1 MKNLLYKEIKL
12 SVPTQTWI
20 FVFLSISIVIPSWP
34 SLVCFFYPLAGLTV
48 IFALGAANR
57 DILYTSILPL
67 RKKDVVR
74 GKALL
79 LFFLELLTI
88 LVSVPFAFLKNI
100 LTAANPELIEY
111 SDLGCNMATYGIVL
125 SLFGLYNLIVL
136 PWFYKKPE
144 GKNSLPFV
152 VADLSIAFLMTAIM
166 CIFIIFE
173 DAAKIVNQY
182 EGIGLFIQIGTLL
195 GGALLFFLLTILSD
209 RLAGKNF
216 QKVDI

>member
-12 SVPTQTWI
+12 CVPTQTWI

-57 DILYTSILPL
+57 DILYTSNLPL

-74 GKALL
+74 GKVLL
-79 LFFLELLTI
+79 LSFLELLTVLI
-88 LVSVPFAFLKNI
+88 SIPFAFLKNL
-100 LTAANPELIEY
+100 LTATNPELVEY

-125 SLFGLYNLIVL
+125 TLFGLFNLIVF

-144 GKNSLPFV
+144 SKNSLPFI
-152 VADLSIAFLMTAIM
+152 VADLSVAFLMTAIM
-166 CIFIIFE
+166 CVFIIFE
-173 DAAKIVNQY
+173 DAAKVVNQY
-182 EGIGLFIQIGTLL
+182 EGIGLLIQIGALL
-195 GGALLFFLLTILSD
+195 GGTLLFSLCAFLSD
-209 RLAGKNF
+209 RLAAKNF